1 MNNVEVEQITDKY
14 AYMNAKTF
22 KEFLKLYPL
31 SSTYEWAGM
40 LLKWLVF
47 TYVDDFETFRHFVL
61 LPHRLA
67 WNNGE
72 IDIYEDNSVL
82 DFIYE
87 VDREKRGQITVTRG
101 QQGYIALLPFC
112 LRIMSLCVSIIHVQY
127 TYIFNTLFFHKF
139 FLFLRSSGMMPRYFF
154 FLCAYQYHPR
164 PHISP
169 LGLALECAGV
179 CGRVLAGQYWRGRVL
194 YV

>member
-1 MNNVEVEQITDKY
+1 MHTD
-14 AYMNAKTF
+14 
-22 KEFLKLYPL
+22 
-31 SSTYEWAGM
+31 
-40 LLKWLVF
+40 
-47 TYVDDFETFRHFVL
+47 RHL
-61 LPHRLA
+61 GL
-67 WNNGE
+67 
-72 IDIYEDNSVL
+72 
-82 DFIYE
+82 
-87 VDREKRGQITVTRG
+87 DREKRGQITVTRG

-169 LGLALECAGV
+169 PWSCFRM
-179 CGRVLAGQYWRGRVL
+179 CGRMRESVGGAVLAGACALRVRKMKKINKKIYKKYCKIYHDML
-194 YV
+194 

>member
-82 DFIYE
+82 DWISWYWFEDDIVEPLFADRSDMTEDDKQQWEESYYNITWVVWRVVDNGKTAGEEIIDAIYSKQCILIAIL
-87 VDREKRGQITVTRG
+87 DWTEKNADKLQ
-101 QQGYIALLPFC
+101 
-112 LRIMSLCVSIIHVQY
+112 
-127 TYIFNTLFFHKF
+127 
-139 FLFLRSSGMMPRYFF
+139 
-154 FLCAYQYHPR
+154 
-164 PHISP
+164 
-169 LGLALECAGV
+169 
-179 CGRVLAGQYWRGRVL
+179 
-194 YV
+194 

>member
-1 MNNVEVEQITDKY
+1 MKEVRIDGKRYNINT
-14 AYMNAKTF
+14 A
-22 KEFLKLYPL
+22 EFIA
-31 SSTYEWAGM
+31 SW
-40 LLKWLVF
+40 
-47 TYVDDFETFRHFVL
+47 
-61 LPHRLA
+61 
-67 WNNGE
+67 
-72 IDIYEDNSVL
+72 DN
-82 DFIYE
+82 D
-87 VDREKRGQITVTRG
+87 
-101 QQGYIALLPFC
+101 